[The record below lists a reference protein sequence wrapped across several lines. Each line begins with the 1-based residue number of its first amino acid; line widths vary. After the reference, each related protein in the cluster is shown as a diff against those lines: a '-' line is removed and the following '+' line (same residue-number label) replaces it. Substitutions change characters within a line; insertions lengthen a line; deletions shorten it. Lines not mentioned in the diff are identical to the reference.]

1 MYSAAIVHRT
11 VPTRRLA
18 GTLVLLLLTLPAAG
32 SVQRTRWNIHV
43 WQRLRSADK
52 ESPQASFDRYLTQV
66 ATYVPAH
73 GRVGLVL
80 SDSPSSEDAVRTLYL
95 FQYALAPRQI
105 VLSPDCDFVIV
116 YGPASAGTP
125 IDGDT
130 FHLIRAVGDDLRL
143 FRRALR

>member
-1 MYSAAIVHRT
+1 VS
-11 VPTRRLA
+11 PRRLA

-52 ESPQASFDRYLTQV
+52 ESPQASFDRYLRRV

-116 YGPASAGTP
+116 YGPASSGTP
-125 IDGDT
+125 IDGDA